1 MSDQPSARRVS
12 RSKGKKTGP
21 KAKVKA
27 RAGVELPPPGEPLRK
42 VEHETF
48 CQMRLKGLNQGQ
60 AYMAVYGGD
69 LKKGE
74 AHAGRLT
81 QRAEVSARLAWLMEQ
96 AAAVAQENAVIDKLW
111 VVEWCREVIETPV
124 TAVAWAVQRHQL
136 LLAPE
141 AGEISAVES
150 TDPLRRPLSGA
161 EELALK
167 MAHEIAPSQ
176 FGTKVKMV
184 GKMDA
189 MKLIVDV
196 LGLKKS
202 DDDNEAN
209 GKGMMDGLKELMLA
223 VRARVG

>member
-27 RAGVELPPPGEPLRK
+27 RAGVELPPPGEPLRR

-81 QRAEVSARLAWLMEQ
+81 QRAEVAARLAWLMEQ
-96 AAAVAQENAVIDKLW
+96 AAAVAQEKAVIDKLW

-124 TAVAWAVQRHQL
+124 TEVEWAVQRQQVL
-136 LLAPE
+136 LRSE
-141 AGEISAVES
+141 GKEISADDP
-150 TDPLRRPLSGA
+150 DPLNRPLS
-161 EELALK
+161 ESQERALRLGCE
-167 MAHEIAPSQ
+167 MTPSEH
-176 FGTKVKMV
+176 GTKVKMV

-202 DDDNEAN
+202 DDDNEVN